1 MYMYALY
8 IHTCIYVIIHVHLNV
23 RYIMLREGCIKHIYV
38 VCRIILEQC
47 LFFWLCLVAC
57 GILVLQ
63 TGIEPVSPAVETQSP
78 DPRTTREALEVMFI

>member
-1 MYMYALY
+1 
-8 IHTCIYVIIHVHLNV
+8 
-23 RYIMLREGCIKHIYV
+23 MLREGCIKHIYV

-78 DPRTTREALEVMFI
+78 DPRATREALEVMFI